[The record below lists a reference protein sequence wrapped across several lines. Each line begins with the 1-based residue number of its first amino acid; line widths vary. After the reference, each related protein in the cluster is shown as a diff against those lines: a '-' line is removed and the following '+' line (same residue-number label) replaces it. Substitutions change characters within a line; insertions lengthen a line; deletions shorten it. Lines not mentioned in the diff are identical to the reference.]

1 MPHPITPQDL
11 ASLPEAAF
19 LNNYPDVIL
28 AVNDLIERRHRIKG
42 GITINFTE
50 VLNLLPERDREPL
63 EKLFD
68 MLAFEDA
75 YRASGWRVTH
85 VLTEQGSEY
94 DRLVNS
100 CWKFEPETSVSVSP
114 EEVDRVFDKLE
125 LLVM

>member
-1 MPHPITPQDL
+1 M
-11 ASLPEAAF
+11 
-19 LNNYPDVIL
+19 
-28 AVNDLIERRHRIKG
+28 
-42 GITINFTE
+42 
-50 VLNLLPERDREPL
+50 
-63 EKLFD
+63 
-68 MLAFEDA
+68 
-75 YRASGWRVTH
+75 TH

>member
-1 MPHPITPQDL
+1 MAGDP
-11 ASLPEAAF
+11 
-19 LNNYPDVIL
+19 
-28 AVNDLIERRHRIKG
+28 
-42 GITINFTE
+42 
-50 VLNLLPERDREPL
+50 
-63 EKLFD
+63 
-68 MLAFEDA
+68 
-75 YRASGWRVTH
+75 RASGWRVTH